1 MRIAFVTYNLH
12 PYIGGGSGVYARYLT
27 REIAKRGN
35 DVVVFAPS
43 GGTSASKLDSLEG
56 VELRRVRVLDDLPYK
71 ALQFWL
77 RLPEEVRIADR
88 EGAFDVVHFNGI
100 SYWFARRKISRA
112 PQISTIH
119 HLVKDAV
126 AGSRPSMISRLSDIG
141 GENGFLMPIIEKR
154 STTCSN
160 MIIAVSRFTYDQ
172 ILSQYPHL
180 RGRVTVVQNGVE
192 FDRNAISTEMIKDT
206 RARLGIPRRPVVLF
220 VGRTND
226 HRKGLDTLLKAFEII
241 ASNSNAVLLIVG
253 RGGIKKVGRIIHSLR
268 LDGRIIVTGH
278 VDDDV
283 LMTCYMISDVFVCP
297 SRLEGFGLTVL
308 EAMAAGKPIVASS
321 VGAIPELVQD
331 NENGFLVSSE
341 NPNDMAERILRILG
355 DTNLRDRFSRNNLN
369 RIRDKYTWG
378 RCAEMTLGAYDQ
390 LLENPN

>member
-1 MRIAFVTYNLH
+1 
-12 PYIGGGSGVYARYLT
+12 
-27 REIAKRGN
+27 
-35 DVVVFAPS
+35 
-43 GGTSASKLDSLEG
+43 
-56 VELRRVRVLDDLPYK
+56 
-71 ALQFWL
+71 
-77 RLPEEVRIADR
+77 
-88 EGAFDVVHFNGI
+88 
-100 SYWFARRKISRA
+100 
-112 PQISTIH
+112 
-119 HLVKDAV
+119 
-126 AGSRPSMISRLSDIG
+126 
-141 GENGFLMPIIEKR
+141 
-154 STTCSN
+154 
-160 MIIAVSRFTYDQ
+160 
-172 ILSQYPHL
+172 
-180 RGRVTVVQNGVE
+180 
-192 FDRNAISTEMIKDT
+192 
-206 RARLGIPRRPVVLF
+206 
-220 VGRTND
+220 
-226 HRKGLDTLLKAFEII
+226 LLKAFEII